1 MKNRVAL
8 VVVAVLSLAL
18 LFFVPVI
25 GFGIAYLAGWIL
37 QTFIGDT
44 VASGLNILFNT
55 DRFTPDMLP
64 LFCGVLG
71 LIGSALKSHHF
82 GQTAPGIIVDED
94 DFDENDKA

>member
-44 VASGLNILFNT
+44 VASLS
-55 DRFTPDMLP
+55 
-64 LFCGVLG
+64 
-71 LIGSALKSHHF
+71 LIH
-82 GQTAPGIIVDED
+82 I
-94 DFDENDKA
+94 